1 MFISLDTLGVFILT
15 SAILGLA
22 PGPDNIFILT
32 QSALSGRKAGLTVML
47 GLCTGILIH
56 TVLVSLGVSVIFR
69 TSEIAFTL
77 LKVAGASYLAYL
89 AWQAFRAKPSDLTLN
104 EQGGSRMEARRLFV
118 RGIIMNVTNPK
129 VAIFFLA
136 FLPQFADPSKGAVSL
151 QLIILGVVFDMVTL
165 IIFSIIAL
173 GAGFIGDW
181 LKKTA
186 MAQRVINYVAGSIF
200 LALALRLVTTKFAN
214 N

>member
-1 MFISLDTLGVFILT
+1 M
-15 SAILGLA
+15 
-22 PGPDNIFILT
+22 
-32 QSALSGRKAGLTVML
+32 ML

-89 AWQAFRAKPSDLTLN
+89 AWQAFRAKPSDLTPN
-104 EQGGSRMEARRLFV
+104 EQGGCRMEARRLFV

-165 IIFSIIAL
+165 IIFSLIAL